1 MDILISNA
9 TIVTMDEAMHIYF
22 GGHLGITGEKIT
34 YVGKDAPRET
44 PEKIIDGTGMVL
56 MPGLINCHTH
66 LATALLRG
74 AAEDCSQ
81 GQWFQEHIF
90 PRTDRLDKRA
100 SRAGVDLALAE
111 CLRFGVTSVS
121 DLYGF
126 PEVTAQAICDA
137 GMKANLALPLSL
149 YVQEDDGFDFE
160 KDPACKEFRSL
171 VEKWHDFDHGRIRV
185 DAGLQGE
192 YTGDYRLWE
201 PLSRYAA
208 EKGLGLQVHLSESK
222 EEHEDCL
229 DRSGLTPAQLL
240 DCHHVTDVPVCAV
253 GCVALE
259 KDDMTLLGRKK
270 ASGVVLP
277 VSSMKFAQGIAPV
290 TDMVKSGMNVAL
302 GTDSAAANNNLDL
315 FEEMKVLSLAAK
327 LRENSPE
334 ALPPQAALM
343 MATVCGA
350 RAQGRSG
357 QCGMLKAGLDADL
370 ILVDFTAPHLM
381 PSHDVYSSLVYAAKG
396 NDVALTMV
404 RGKVLYAGGKFH
416 TIDLSK
422 VVQEMAEYALPK
434 ILEPAVSE
442 PSTQ

>member
-9 TIVTMDEAMHIYF
+9 TIVTMDEAMHIHF

-34 YVGKDAPRET
+34 YVGKDAPKET

-66 LATALLRG
+66 LATTLLRG

-81 GQWFQEHIF
+81 GQWFQDYIF
-90 PRTDRLDKRA
+90 PRTDRLDKEATRA
-100 SRAGVDLALAE
+100 SIDLALAE

-137 GMKANLALPLSL
+137 GMKANIALPLSL
-149 YVQEDDGFDFE
+149 YAQEDGDFDFE
-160 KDPACKEFRSL
+160 KDPACKEFCAL
-171 VEKWHDFDHGRIRV
+171 VEKWHDFDHGRIRI

-192 YTGDYRLWE
+192 YTGDHRLWE
-201 PLSRYAA
+201 PLSSFAM
-208 EKGLGLQVHLSESK
+208 EKGLGIQVHLSESK
-222 EEHEDCL
+222 PEHEDCL
-229 DRSGLTPAQLL
+229 DRTGLTPAQLL
-240 DCHHVTDVPVCAV
+240 SCHHVTDVPMSAV
-253 GCVALE
+253 GCAALE
-259 KDDMTLLGRKK
+259 KDDMALLGRKK
-270 ASGVVLP
+270 ASGIVLP

-290 TDMVKSGMNVAL
+290 TEMVKSGMNVAL

-315 FEEMKVLSLAAK
+315 FEEMKLLSLCAK
-327 LRENSPE
+327 MKEGNPE

-357 QCGMLKAGLDADL
+357 QCGMLKTGLDADL

-381 PSHDVYSSLVYAAKG
+381 PSHDVYSSLVYSARG

-416 TIDLSK
+416 TIDLSDTVQK
-422 VVQEMAEYALPK
+422 VWEYALPK
-434 ILEPAVSE
+434 VLEPAAKE
-442 PSTQ
+442 PLAQ

>member
-9 TIVTMDEAMHIYF
+9 TIVTMDEAMHIHF

-34 YVGKDAPRET
+34 YIGKDAPKET

-66 LATALLRG
+66 LATTLLRG

-81 GQWFQEHIF
+81 GKWFQEHIF

-100 SRAGVDLALAE
+100 ARAGIDLALAE
-111 CLRFGVTSVS
+111 CLRFGITSVS
-121 DLYGF
+121 DLCGF
-126 PEVTAQAICDA
+126 PEVTAEAVCEA
-137 GMKANLALPLSL
+137 GMKANIALPLCL
-149 YVQEDDGFDFE
+149 YSVGDDEFDFE
-160 KDPACKEFRSL
+160 TDPACMEFRAIAD
-171 VEKWHDFDHGRIRV
+171 KWHGFDHGRIRI
-185 DAGLQGE
+185 DGGLQGE

-208 EKGLGLQVHLSESK
+208 EKGLGIQVHLSESK

-229 DRSGLTPAQLL
+229 DRTGLTPAQLL
-240 DCHHVTDVPVCAV
+240 SCHHVADTSLCAV
-253 GCVALE
+253 GCAALE

-277 VSSMKFAQGIAPV
+277 VSSMKFAHGVAPV
-290 TDMVKSGMNVAL
+290 TEMVKAGMNVAL

-327 LRENSPE
+327 IQEKNPE
-334 ALPPQAALM
+334 ALPSQAALM

-357 QCGMLKAGLDADL
+357 QCGMLKVGLDADM

-381 PSHDVYSSLVYAAKG
+381 PSHDVYSSLVYSARG
-396 NDVALTMV
+396 NDVAMTMV
-404 RGKVLYAGGKFH
+404 RGKVLYAGGKFL
-416 TIDLSK
+416 TIDLSQ
-422 VVQEMAEYALPK
+422 VVREMSEYALPQ
-434 ILEPAVSE
+434 IMNPEP
-442 PSTQ
+442 Q